1 MYPVLIGLEICKD
14 ITTYCHQ
21 DFFHKRQ
28 MYQAGAGSML
38 LVVIVKRL
46 KPHPVLWTKYFPIS
60 KLTSAIGRLQIGN
73 HVGPTSAS
81 DVGPTSSCSSVRR
94 RADVY
99 VGPTSGRRWPNV
111 YCQHSP
117 NVMPALNLMHRLA
130 DVQPMS
136 SQCQVNIKNRRSKSL
151 LQLYHCSLFSVTI
164 LSHPSILL
172 WLLI

>member
-1 MYPVLIGLEICKD
+1 MTLDGINTPSKPTQINRRNI
-14 ITTYCHQ
+14 
-21 DFFHKRQ
+21 R
-28 MYQAGAGSML
+28 L
-38 LVVIVKRL
+38 LDDNSPKNLL
-46 KPHPVLWTKYFPIS
+46 KCLMNELRGTPNYPIS
-60 KLTSAIGRLQIGN
+60 KLTSALGRLQIGN

-99 VGPTSGRRWPNV
+99 VGPTLGRRWPNV

-136 SQCQVNIKNRRSKSL
+136 SQCQVNI
-151 LQLYHCSLFSVTI
+151 
-164 LSHPSILL
+164 
-172 WLLI
+172 